1 MLSLPSAARE
11 LFMSFSVAFSEP
23 TFQRMLA
30 LCLGAFL
37 ASGPH
42 TVAAML
48 WSARCVISGH
58 WTDYHRVFSRASW
71 SLWTLGKILGQAI
84 LRWVPDDEPVVVAID
99 DTTAQHRGK
108 RVYGKGCH
116 RDGVRST
123 HRHLVFKWG
132 HCWVVLAVLVKFP
145 FSRRRWALPLLMA
158 LYRPEELDRAEN
170 RRHKTPPELARQ
182 LIAVLLRWFPGR
194 RFIFL
199 GDGGYASHDLA
210 RSCQRHARRS
220 TLVSR
225 FHPKARLYERPAER
239 RPGQK
244 GRTRVVGRRLP
255 TPEQGVKK
263 SRLRKTL
270 VEWTGGKR
278 RRVGLVS
285 GTGHWYKVKQG
296 LVEVRWVFV
305 RDLEGSHRD
314 QYFFTTDVTMRP
326 EEIVGYY
333 NRRWSI
339 ETTFEEVR
347 EHLGFETTRQRSK
360 KSVLRTGPWLLGL
373 FSVVCLVFAKHARTH
388 KVLVAQ
394 RPWYRKAEPTFS
406 DALATVRELIRSE
419 IFFQQVRKTKAVKK
433 LPPALRELLLEH
445 LVSAA

>member
-23 TFQRMLA
+23 TFQRMLT

-123 HRHLVFKWG
+123 HSHMVFKWG

-225 FHPKARLYERPAER
+225 FHPKARLYERPPER

-244 GRTRVVGRRLP
+244 GRTRVVGRKLA

-263 SRLRKTL
+263 SRLRKTV
-270 VEWTGGKR
+270 VEWTGGRR

-314 QYFFTTDVTMRP
+314 QYFFATDVTMRP

-419 IFFQQVRKTKAVKK
+419 IFFQQAAEIKAVKK
-433 LPPALRELLLEH
+433 LPPALRELLLEY